1 MRELSLEMTSL
12 EYMKIQKCV
21 SYELQEKNNSFVFHV
36 YCKISWK
43 VRTEKW
49 ASFSLLFFYFM
60 QKLSTVRYQSFYVH
74 TYVMYYFFMVF
85 FISLQRERERERV
98 LDGAGEAIG

>member
-74 TYVMYYFFMVF
+74 TYVMYYFLWFSSF
-85 FISLQRERERERV
+85 LSRERERV